1 MLDIPTFDQ
10 RHGGNVLYKAL
21 AHPLAAEAAAAL
33 YRCLGEYGP
42 VAVVDPTG
50 FAAALFVMNPDL
62 PALEGIYVQDVAEVG
77 MLRAGHV
84 TRKLTD
90 LYDAKVRAAAD
101 ALYADGEVGALRV
114 HASRGGRGH
123 RLAIRLL
130 ARSVPE
136 LASLRLPPI
145 VASFGDYRYG
155 FVLVCGPGGS
165 GKTTTVASLLQR
177 ANESSARHVVTLE
190 APIEHVL
197 PWGTSVVTQYEVGR
211 DVASYAHGVR
221 GALRAD
227 PDLIFIGELCDADA
241 AAACLQAAESGH
253 LVLGA
258 LDAPP
263 EVPLALNRLVGLFPV
278 EEQQRARNRLAE
290 NLRAV
295 LALRLVPA
303 RDGSGMRPA
312 AEILLTNDA
321 VRRMLRDGANHLIRG
336 QISANRKS
344 GMQTLEAHLAD
355 LVGAGE
361 VDLDVA
367 RALAL
372 YPEDIREPQFAGRE
386 RS

>member
-1 MLDIPTFDQ
+1 MNDGRSTAVPASVSALVVKARALQASDVHLDPEQGVALRIASRIQRLPTALVGQADIERFVELAFD
-10 RHGGNVLYKAL
+10 RLSRARLDK
-21 AHPLAAEAAAAL
+21 
-33 YRCLGEYGP
+33 LG
-42 VAVVDPTG
+42 
-50 FAAALFVMNPDL
+50 
-62 PALEGIYVQDVAEVG
+62 I
-77 MLRAGHV
+77 
-84 TRKLTD
+84 
-90 LYDAKVRAAAD
+90 AD

-227 PDLIFIGELCDADA
+227 PDLIFIGELSDADA

-253 LVLGA
+253 LVIGA

-321 VRRMLRDGANHLIRG
+321 VRRMLRDGATHLIRG

-367 RALAL
+367 RSLAL
-372 YPEDIREPQFAGRE
+372 YPEDVREPQFAARE